1 MHIQT
6 EVVQSSL
13 LVLSPSKK
21 NIKANRTENLSEEW
35 YMFYIIFKAQTF
47 CKQGNPRPSL
57 PK

>member
-6 EVVQSSL
+6 EAVQSSL
-13 LVLSPSKK
+13 LVPS
-21 NIKANRTENLSEEW
+21 NIKTHRTENLSEW